1 MLKQDTILTFPETG
15 AERAGLEA
23 EEENRKG
30 SAGVDGHQSDCWV
43 GVKANK
49 LTMSQQGSQNP
60 ASTKKASPAK
70 GVPASPEQA
79 RPATPHN
86 YSTQYYTPSQFL
98 SGPSTTFSAGYTSL
112 RGTFDSDYAL
122 FMAEY
127 GGAGPSAVT
136 SEAKR
141 ATRQMSHYFDVKQYR
156 TQIDGQASTS
166 IAPVEPKKKLTKK
179 DLEEFKRRKLERKK
193 IKHRWLYE

>member
-1 MLKQDTILTFPETG
+1 MNQQDSPNL
-15 AERAGLEA
+15 
-23 EEENRKG
+23 
-30 SAGVDGHQSDCWV
+30 
-43 GVKANK
+43 
-49 LTMSQQGSQNP
+49 
-60 ASTKKASPAK
+60 ASSKKVNAAK
-70 GVPASPEQA
+70 GAATSAEQP
-79 RPATPHN
+79 PATIPHS

-98 SGPSTTFSAGYTSL
+98 SGPSITFSAGYASPRT
-112 RGTFDSDYAL
+112 TFDSDYAL
-122 FMAEY
+122 FVAEY

-156 TQIDGQASTS
+156 TQLDGQASTS
-166 IAPVEPKKKLTKK
+166 TAPVEPKKKVTKK